1 MSLKL
6 SSPSFDPSPSCEAFY
21 RALPPAPCD
30 DASKIA
36 GNLSLDQKQLCAN
49 VLSYFIIEGNAF
61 GCEIGKRMRLVET
74 NVLKSPEKGGPLR
87 GRTVCEIQ
95 VEKDMCNIYG
105 VLHGGCA
112 AYMIDSC
119 SSSSLVALGVVKGL
133 DYSGM
138 SQALNIIWHGPAPE
152 GTKLKIVSTSVVVG
166 GRVMTARCEIW
177 DKDQG
182 RVLVSAVHSKVNP
195 YHHTRRLMAKM

>member
-30 DASKIA
+30 DASNIA

-49 VLSYFIIEGNAF
+49 VLSYFVIEGNAF

-74 NVLKSPEKGGPLR
+74 NVIKSPEKGGPLR

-95 VEKDMCNIYG
+95 VERGKIFLSSLQHQKTLTCIDMCNIYG

-112 AYMIDSC
+112 AYMIDSWVLSF
-119 SSSSLVALGVVKGL
+119 SSCVVPAPIPPTSVPL
-133 DYSGM
+133 
-138 SQALNIIWHGPAPE
+138 QALSW
-152 GTKLKIVSTSVVVG
+152 LSVFS
-166 GRVMTARCEIW
+166 RV
-177 DKDQG
+177 
-182 RVLVSAVHSKVNP
+182 
-195 YHHTRRLMAKM
+195 